1 MRCKSCGLE
10 VSDGRTIEGKCEGCY
25 RDPEAIPVLVS
36 LGYIVVVLFLLVIIF
51 L

>member
-10 VSDGRTIEGKCEGCY
+10 VSDGRAMEGKCEGCY
-25 RDPEAIPVLVS
+25 RDPEAPPIMGVILYGA
-36 LGYIVVVLFLLVIIF
+36 LVLFLLVIIF